1 MYITDLTAAT
11 TTSSTTAS
19 TQWPP
24 FPVPGLTKASTLP
37 TSFPVET
44 LRPMP
49 NKNKNNTPPVGVV
62 GAKPEEQKEKKEPQA
77 ESGKKKGASKRN
89 TR

>member
-1 MYITDLTAAT
+1 
-11 TTSSTTAS
+11 
-19 TQWPP
+19 
-24 FPVPGLTKASTLP
+24 
-37 TSFPVET
+37 
-44 LRPMP
+44 MP